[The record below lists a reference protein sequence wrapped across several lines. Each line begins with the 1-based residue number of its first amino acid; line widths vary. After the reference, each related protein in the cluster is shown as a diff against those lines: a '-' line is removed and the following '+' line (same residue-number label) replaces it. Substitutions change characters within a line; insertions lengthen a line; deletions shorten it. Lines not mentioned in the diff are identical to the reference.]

1 MEWQYIIIALTS
13 ILAFIVLTRKNRMQ
27 LSPHFTLLEAT
38 KSQTALRLGIDNSPN
53 EDQVNNAELV
63 CENILEPLRAEFGPF
78 SPQSFIRVMALNR
91 AVGGSTRSDHLRG
104 KAADIEIRGVD
115 NYDLAIWIRENL
127 TYKQLILE
135 YYTDGE
141 PSSGW
146 VHVSYDPKDNRMQCL
161 TRTPERY
168 QQGII
173 K

>member
-1 MEWQYIIIALTS
+1 MW
-13 ILAFIVLTRKNRMQ
+13 AFILLIIMALIVLHKNGKPMTQ
-27 LSPHFTLLEAT
+27 LSPHFTLAEAI
-38 KSQTALRLGIDNSPN
+38 KSMTATRLGIDNSPN
-53 EDQVNNAELV
+53 SDQIKNATLV

-78 SPQSFIRVMALNR
+78 RPQSFIRVMALNS

-104 KAADIEIRGVD
+104 KAVDIEIRGVD
-115 NYDLAIWIRENL
+115 NYALAIWIRENL

-146 VHVSYDPKDNRMQCL
+146 CHVSFDENDNRMECL
-161 TRTPERY
+161 TKQKDKPY
-168 QQGII
+168 QKGIF